1 MGLFAEPRCQK
12 VGSAFFVLLDPFF
25 GEAAVAD
32 FRKNLAHFLAGLLG
46 NDPWARGVV
55 SLFSGVADRI
65 AHVAETAAI
74 DQVDDQLQFVQAFK
88 VCDLWLLPFIP
99 TPLEP

>member
-12 VGSAFFVLLDPFF
+12 VGAALFVFLDPFF

-32 FRKNLAHFLAGLLG
+32 FRKNFAHFLAGLLS

-55 SLFSGVADRI
+55 PLFGGVADRSEE
-65 AHVAETAAI
+65 HTSELQSHLNLVCRLLLEKKKENPLSCAAMNN
-74 DQVDDQLQFVQAFK
+74 DHWF
-88 VCDLWLLPFIP
+88 
-99 TPLEP
+99 